1 MLTVIIRKEF
11 LEQFMSAK
19 FAILTI
25 LCISLVLISFFTSKT
40 DYERRLA
47 EYQKAIRDRD
57 VGRGWP
63 SDILKVFRK
72 PEVLGIFSQG
82 YDKKFGNALQFDR
95 APLRLVSYMEEGSM
109 QSQYLSGFSSV
120 DFEFLVRVIL
130 SLSAIFLAYKVRWLL
145 SAQTVFLVSL
155 SYWGNTSPLLSHC

>member
-1 MLTVIIRKEF
+1 MLITIIRKEF
-11 LEQFMSAK
+11 LDQLMSAK

-25 LCISLVLISFFTSKT
+25 LCIFLVLITFFTSKT

-57 VGRGWP
+57 AGKGLP

-82 YDKKFGNALQFDR
+82 YDKKFGNALQFNH
-95 APLRLVSYMEEGSM
+95 APLRLVS
-109 QSQYLSGFSSV
+109 
-120 DFEFLVRVIL
+120 
-130 SLSAIFLAYKVRWLL
+130 
-145 SAQTVFLVSL
+145 
-155 SYWGNTSPLLSHC
+155 